1 MFARKLLG
9 FLVVG
14 LAAVSFAGLAG
25 CQSTAKA
32 RPDAFTG
39 STAQEASSKEY
50 RLRHKHHFKG
60 GMRVVRERVS
70 DSGS

>member
-14 LAAVSFAGLAG
+14 LATVSFVGLVG
-25 CQSTAKA
+25 CQSTPKA
-32 RPDAFTG
+32 HPDAFTG
-39 STAQEASSKEY
+39 STAQEGSSTEY
-50 RLRHKHHFKG
+50 RIRHKRHFKG
-60 GMRVVRERVS
+60 GMRVVRERVA

>member
-1 MFARKLLG
+1 MFVRKLLG

-14 LAAVSFAGLAG
+14 LAVVSFVGLVG

-32 RPDAFTG
+32 HPDAFTG

-50 RLRHKHHFKG
+50 QLRHKRHFKG
-60 GMRVVRERVS
+60 GMRAVREKVA

>member
-14 LAAVSFAGLAG
+14 LAAVSFVGLAG
-25 CQSTAKA
+25 CRTTAKA
-32 RPDAFTG
+32 QPDAFTG
-39 STAQEASSKEY
+39 TTAQEGSSKQY
-50 RLRHKHHFKG
+50 RLRHKRHFKG
-60 GMRVVRERVS
+60 GMRVVRERIT

>member
-1 MFARKLLG
+1 MFVRKLLG

-14 LAAVSFAGLAG
+14 LAAVAFVGLAG

-32 RPDAFTG
+32 HPDAFTG
-39 STAQEASSKEY
+39 TTAQKGSAKEY
-50 RLRHKHHFKG
+50 RLHHKRHFKG
-60 GMRVVRERVS
+60 GMRVVREQVA

>member
-39 STAQEASSKEY
+39 STAAGASKETT
-50 RLRHKHHFKG
+50 LRHKHHFKG
-60 GMRVVRERVS
+60 GMRVVRERAS